1 MLSAISLINDCMDY
15 DDIIIQIF
23 LTALILAV
31 SALVCFGFVALAHFV
46 LTLPMRR
53 AERAR
58 LFLDLLDDGLQRG
71 RSAEETILSVAAARD
86 LSMGARFH
94 IVAAWIE
101 NNLPLLDALAKVP
114 RFLPP
119 QIVAMLSAGRKIGD
133 VRKVI
138 PACRQ
143 LLHDAVSHTRS
154 AINYLI
160 ILTFV
165 VTPMS
170 IWVIWALDTFVL
182 PKFRELMTVSV
193 FRANVE
199 ALGPN
204 IIFEHSYTLGFLQ
217 LVALVLI
224 WCAAFFYSAGPRTAQ
239 WFPILH
245 SIHMLMPWRRKR
257 MQRDFSAM
265 LAILLDSGVPEAD
278 AVTLA
283 AECTS
288 NGIFKLRAARVVE
301 ALKRGVPLPEAVKLL
316 DDSGEFGW
324 RLTNAIHQRSGFV
337 QALQGWNAWLDAKA
351 FQQEQAAAH
360 TITSGLVL
368 WTGTIVAAV
377 VISVFSILI
386 AITNA
391 GLQL

>member
-1 MLSAISLINDCMDY
+1 MDY
-15 DDIIIQIF
+15 DEIIIRSF
-23 LTALILAV
+23 LF
-31 SALVCFGFVALAHFV
+31 ALVFAVWALAIVGFVALAHFF

-58 LFLDLLDDGLQRG
+58 LFLDVLDDALQRG
-71 RSAEETILSVAAARD
+71 QSAEQAIASIAAARD

-119 QIVAMLSAGRKIGD
+119 QIVAMLNAGRKIGD
-133 VRKVI
+133 IRKVL

-143 LLHDAVSHTRS
+143 LLGDSISHTRS

-165 VTPMS
+165 ITPMS
-170 IWVIWALDTFVL
+170 IWVMWAMNIFVL
-182 PKFRELMTVSV
+182 PKIHEIQTTYIAAAERQFLSNIL
-193 FRANVE
+193 FQHGF
-199 ALGPN
+199 ALA
-204 IIFEHSYTLGFLQ
+204 LLQFL
-217 LVALVLI
+217 ALLAI
-224 WCAAFFYSAGPRTAQ
+224 WCGAFIYAAGPRTSR
-239 WFPILH
+239 WFPFLE

-257 MQRDFSAM
+257 LQRDFSAM

-278 AVTLA
+278 AVALA
-283 AECTS
+283 AECTA
-288 NGIFKLRAARVVE
+288 NNIFERRAARTVE
-301 ALKRGVPLPEAVKLL
+301 ALKRGVALPQAIQLM

-324 RLTNAIHQRSGFV
+324 RLTNAMRQRAAFC
-337 QALQGWNAWLDAKA
+337 QALHGWHAWLDAKA

-368 WTGTIVAAV
+368 WTGAIVAIV
-377 VISVFSILI
+377 VISVFSVLI
-386 AITNA
+386 SITNTGA
-391 GLQL
+391 QL

>member
-1 MLSAISLINDCMDY
+1 MRMDY
-15 DDIIIQIF
+15 DDIIIRTF
-23 LTALILAV
+23 ATALILAV
-31 SALVCFGFVALAHFV
+31 LGLVVVAIAMLAHYI

-58 LFLDLLDDGLQRG
+58 LFLDLADDALNRG
-71 RSAEETILSVAAARD
+71 QSAEDTIVSVAAARD

-101 NNLPLLDALAKVP
+101 NKLPLLDALAKVP

-119 QIVAMLSAGRKIGD
+119 QIVAMLNAGQKIGD
-133 VRKVI
+133 IRKVI

-143 LLHDAVSHTRS
+143 LLRDAVSHTRG
-154 AINYLI
+154 ALNYLV

-165 VTPMS
+165 VTPFS
-170 IWVIWALDTFVL
+170 IWVLWALNVFVL
-182 PKFRELMTVSV
+182 PKFRELM
-193 FRANVE
+193 E
-199 ALGPN
+199 GPSFQSN
-204 IIFEHSYTLGFLQ
+204 IAGVGPSIIFEHSFILGCLQ
-217 LVALVLI
+217 IAALIIV
-224 WCAAFFYSAGPRTAQ
+224 WCAAFFYAAGPRTAQ
-239 WFPILH
+239 WFPVLH
-245 SIHMLMPWRRKR
+245 SIQMLMPWRHKR

-265 LAILLDSGVPEAD
+265 LAILLDSGVPEPD

-283 AECTS
+283 ADCTS
-288 NGIFKLRAARVVE
+288 NKMFKLRAARVVE
-301 ALKRGVPLPEAVKLL
+301 ALKRGVTLPEAVKLM

-324 RLTNAIHQRSGFV
+324 RLTNAIHQRSRFA
-337 QALQGWNAWLDAKA
+337 QALQGWNEWLDAKA

-360 TITSGLVL
+360 AITSGLVL

-386 AITNA
+386 ALTNA
-391 GLQL
+391 GIQL